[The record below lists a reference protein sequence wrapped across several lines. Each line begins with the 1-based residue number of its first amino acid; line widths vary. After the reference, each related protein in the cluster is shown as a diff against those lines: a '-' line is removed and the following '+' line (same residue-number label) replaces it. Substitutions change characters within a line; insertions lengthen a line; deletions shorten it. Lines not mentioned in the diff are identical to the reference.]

1 MCVIRNELEI
11 ECNGGDSLITGDRDQ
26 RLAADCGA
34 TCQPNCRLSA
44 NGCGAGCGASLS
56 SGSVDESVGKTAD
69 EEAPVLEG
77 RRDRSVEAT
86 TTDILSLL
94 EDVVSLSSNET
105 ATCPDLLT
113 GHPVVD
119 VTSGSAPVVKAE
131 GSPTTTSLDT
141 ALKDATEVK
150 MGRVR
155 SDATGLSHCP
165 GASCSDSTGPVHSLD
180 ISQFVSAPA
189 VNSLP
194 QPSSSGVARSG
205 FSEATRIGVESR
217 RSAASAL
224 LASADDRA
232 AWTKLPAAED
242 SIGQLAS
249 SNLHPHG
256 TGDCTENTA
265 VENVPPGTST
275 RSELD
280 RLSMRS
286 SGPSA
291 VVGRR
296 NVSGQLSAACQSSCN
311 NDNPDEAADD
321 VNKTAGK
328 DCGRESGK
336 DSCWSF
342 TAPRTLS
349 AATSSCDVDIRGQS
363 SNNGRLVLA
372 GESAREAN
380 DGCRSGQY
388 VGSAD
393 VTGTLD
399 RDRDE
404 DVESPIS
411 ADDVGK
417 SRGPTPRSLGCYGG
431 GGCGSRMKGL
441 RIPSTT
447 ASSTGDGGPSSAAT
461 AASHGIRTRLELPL
475 IARRIRD
482 PSSPGVLPATLLP
495 RPFMP
500 RSDYRSVRPFVA
512 TKSHHPEQTE
522 ARRLATVSAAGR
534 TEMNSAG
541 HDSNSTTAGPQVSG
555 STAAEDVETKPHQAS
570 CSHRP
575 ANSGVTGQFHVAVPV
590 VREPLGP
597 RDDHHLT
604 CASGRDQVTST
615 NGVGESTAVTDD
627 GKNTPASLQASPRCQ
642 LMANKLVNRTEF
654 QYVHVLPNNLGTSD
668 WTTSNTECPKTV
680 ISSDSAA
687 HCRRKSNDSD
697 VGEVTESASKDARD
711 LSGFGISSQSTG
723 KLSSPPTAMPKPS
736 SPRRVDPLPSPSAS
750 SASSFQRSATQTDFV
765 VSTPAEPQSR
775 TITDGGLETGL
786 HRVTSALTN
795 TTSTKHLPGLAT
807 ESAFSS
813 APGDQPSVLHE
824 VEVVRSS
831 KIIDN
836 EVRAGRQ
843 ESGEANDSITH
854 PAAPGV
860 DVVDSTAFKNLGSGT
875 TNCSAVDPLSARSVA
890 EKAGANGSRFGMSA
904 VNKGC
909 RHTSAEQ
916 TRLPSS
922 CVKEPTED
930 QRTQRQGLSQE
941 NGNGKPE
948 LPPRIG
954 GKRSDEATTFVDG
967 RLRQLETEV
976 ISLEKGVFGL
986 GFCIEGGRDCPA
998 GRAPVTVK
1006 RIFRGELIRK

>member
-1 MCVIRNELEI
+1 VIRNELEI

-180 ISQFVSAPA
+180 ISPFVSAPA

-224 LASADDRA
+224 LAAADDRA
-232 AWTKLPAAED
+232 AWTKLPATED
-242 SIGQLAS
+242 SIGQLTG

-265 VENVPPGTST
+265 VE
-275 RSELD
+275 
-280 RLSMRS
+280 
-286 SGPSA
+286 
-291 VVGRR
+291 
-296 NVSGQLSAACQSSCN
+296 

-336 DSCWSF
+336 DSSRSF

-393 VTGTLD
+393 VTDTLD

-512 TKSHHPEQTE
+512 TNSHHPEQTE

-654 QYVHVLPNNLGTSD
+654 QYVHVLSNNLGTSD
-668 WTTSNTECPKTV
+668 RTTSNTECPKTV

-687 HCRRKSNDSD
+687 HCRQKSNDSD

-723 KLSSPPTAMPKPS
+723 KLSSPPTATPKPS

-795 TTSTKHLPGLAT
+795 TTSTKHLPGSAT

-813 APGDQPSVLHE
+813 APGDQPSALHE

-836 EVRAGRQ
+836 EVTAGRQ

-854 PAAPGV
+854 PAAAGV

-875 TNCSAVDPLSARSVA
+875 TTCSEVDRLSARSVA

-930 QRTQRQGLSQE
+930 QRTQRQGRSQE

-967 RLRQLETEV
+967 RSRQLETEV